1 MRVLAQRVTR
11 ARVESEGRET
21 GRIGMGLALLVGV
34 ARDDGP
40 RDVEWMARKV
50 LNLRIFDDA
59 DGVMNLSVQDVPG
72 AGLLAVSQFT
82 LCADTAKGNRPSYI
96 RAAPPAEASA
106 LFERFVEALR
116 ASGLPVATGVFRT
129 EMDVELVNHG
139 PVTIWLDSAES
150 VRRAENAT
158 A

>member
-1 MRVLAQRVTR
+1 MRVLVQRVAR

-21 GRIGMGLALLVGV
+21 GRIGAGLALLVGV
-34 ARDDGP
+34 ARGDGP
-40 RDVEWMARKV
+40 KDVEWMARKV

-59 DGVMNLSVQDVPG
+59 EGVMNLSVRDVPG

-96 RAAPPAEASA
+96 RAAPPEEAAA
-106 LFERFVEALR
+106 LFDRFVAALR
-116 ASGLPVATGVFRT
+116 ESGLPVATGVFRT

-150 VRRAENAT
+150 VKRTGE
-158 A
+158 